1 MAGISSPTFSI
12 ASSNAS
18 IASTESSIRDPCLT
32 GVRFI
37 ICSINE
43 SSLSFMRS
51 PRGSW
56 LGDMLLVGSMHVIF
70 AGLRESMASKNESS
84 SQSFDLGVFLF
95 WDPCIF
101 GSNLGVCIELICILT
116 ALTAG
121 EAGVWGCWSCM
132 TTWSA
137 STVIGCLAANHR
149 GVGMRMLTS
158 RYLLHQI
165 LAGLI
170 HCRTGCTLVIVF
182 EYFYTLVLNFAT
194 CLFFCFLRDSP
205 FSFCRLL
212 FLGL

>member
-1 MAGISSPTFSI
+1 M
-12 ASSNAS
+12 
-18 IASTESSIRDPCLT
+18 
-32 GVRFI
+32 

-43 SSLSFMRS
+43 PSLFFVRSS
-51 PRGSW
+51 RGSW
-56 LGDMLLVGSMHVIF
+56 LGDMPLVGSMHVTF

-101 GSNLGVCIELICILT
+101 GSNLGVCLELNRLLT

-121 EAGVWGCWSCM
+121 EAGVWGCSSCM

-137 STVIGCLAANHR
+137 STAIGCLAANHR

-158 RYLLHQI
+158 RYLLPQI

-170 HCRTGCTLVIVF
+170 HCRARRTLVIVF
-182 EYFYTLVLNFAT
+182 EYFYTLIFNLAA
-194 CLFFCFLRDSP
+194 CLVFYFLRDFS

-212 FLGL
+212 FLGLR